1 MGVIESISRSY
12 PLNRS
17 SSRHIRPEPRHD
29 LQTGVTPS
37 QTVPITLQP
46 ALETLPITTKTQL
59 RWLFNFDIIGCGIV
73 NEKPG
78 KLGGNKV
85 SIIETVNTTLSHS
98 YTNRVQVV
106 HDMFLVCELTRAEA
120 LSADET
126 DCVTWQSVT
135 EGNHSWAVERRFSG
149 LGNWYCSSLF
159 CGPHWWLKLIHS
171 LGGVVI
177 QVPLSSNYAT
187 QKQPIGQLIDSER
200 RFSGLGNWY
209 CSSLFCGHV
218 IRRNRPVLSFLK

>member
-78 KLGGNKV
+78 KLGG
-85 SIIETVNTTLSHS
+85 
-98 YTNRVQVV
+98 VQVV

-135 EGNHSWAVERRFSG
+135 EGNHSWAVVTADKTLPHRRVAYANRNDEKEAGNRQEPENVKIWVPSIANNSSKILNFRESQVKSFETHFNVAVCKNLAHCSLDMRCRSLARAFST
-149 LGNWYCSSLF
+149 
-159 CGPHWWLKLIHS
+159 P
-171 LGGVVI
+171 
-177 QVPLSSNYAT
+177 
-187 QKQPIGQLIDSER
+187 QKD
-200 RFSGLGNWY
+200 
-209 CSSLFCGHV
+209 V
-218 IRRNRPVLSFLK
+218 